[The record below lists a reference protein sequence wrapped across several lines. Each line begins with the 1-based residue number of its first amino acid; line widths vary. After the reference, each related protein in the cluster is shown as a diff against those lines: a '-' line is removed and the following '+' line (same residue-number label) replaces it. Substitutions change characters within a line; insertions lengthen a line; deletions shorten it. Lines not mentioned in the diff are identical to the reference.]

1 MSEEFN
7 EEELMAELLQDFLE
21 TTPEILEDIEAKL
34 MNIQE
39 SESIEE
45 VLDVK
50 RMLHSLKGSA
60 QAIDL
65 KVIGDEIHNLE
76 TVIDTN
82 VTAKS
87 ITGVYDNT
95 MGFVDGLRKV
105 LSGLADGQTEESLKF
120 HFAS

>member
-34 MNIQE
+34 MNIHE

-50 RMLHSLKGSA
+50 RILHSLKGSA

-65 KVIGDEIHNLE
+65 KAIVDEIHNLE

-82 VTAKS
+82 VTAKT
-87 ITGVYDNT
+87 IAGVYDNT
-95 MGFVDGLRKV
+95 MRFVDGLRKV
-105 LSGLADGQTEESLKF
+105 LQGLVNGETEENLKF

>member
-34 MNIQE
+34 MNIHE

-50 RMLHSLKGSA
+50 RILHSLKGSA

-65 KVIGDEIHNLE
+65 KAIVDEIHNLE

-87 ITGVYDNT
+87 IAGVYDNT
-95 MGFVDGLRKV
+95 MRFVDGLRKV
-105 LSGLADGQTEESLKF
+105 LQGLANGETEENLKF